1 MYLKACNG
9 DIKMDKLGVYSDFHK
24 NVEPSAFFMCN
35 TKAYS
40 MLVNPS
46 AKEKKEAGAD
56 KNAQENL
63 SNVHGRHM
71 KDLAWGRVL
80 QKGNTDAS
88 GNKPLMCAFAELPT
102 ALELFK
108 KARNMDRRN
117 VEERTFVTGGKVVDF
132 TV

>member
-1 MYLKACNG
+1 ME
-9 DIKMDKLGVYSDFHK
+9 KLGVYSDFHK
-24 NVEPSAFFMCN
+24 HIEASAAFLRDTKENNV
-35 TKAYS
+35 
-40 MLVNPS
+40 LVNPIMR
-46 AKEKKEAGAD
+46 EKEAAED
-56 KNAQENL
+56 EKNFREYLYNA
-63 SNVHGRHM
+63 SGIHM
-71 KDLAWGRVL
+71 KDLAWGRVI